1 MKKNLNDLKEQVYTA
16 LETKSTNNEIT
27 AMNEQL
33 EQVSSN
39 ILLNTTS
46 MNERALELDVHLK
59 QFRTSL
65 TDEIAVSK
73 KKVKRGELSIVYC
86 LLFIVYCLLCYCFF
100 SNSINNKFF

>member
-1 MKKNLNDLKEQVYTA
+1 MKEQVYTA

-86 LLFIVYCLLCYCFF
+86 LLFIVYCLLFIVLLFLFQLY
-100 SNSINNKFF
+100 K

>member
-1 MKKNLNDLKEQVYTA
+1 MKEQVYTA

-86 LLFIVYCLLCYCFF
+86 LLFIVYCVIVYCVIVSFPTL
-100 SNSINNKFF
+100 